1 LKSVASVVVCL
12 VVSAGGVPRRMERGA
27 FGVDPGAELFIGGG
41 DGV

>member
-1 LKSVASVVVCL
+1 MKSVASVVVCL